1 MLKYFSPPHA
11 SSEDFYE
18 NARFRLTWN
27 INLFGAIALFPVML
41 ASLTIQAN
49 YFLYYLLSFLLL
61 IGSMVALRFSRK
73 IKVPALIVA
82 SLLFIIVL
90 TSMFSVNK
98 YLHLVEPFWILLI
111 VLYVYFVGGKTFGV
125 IFLTLDI
132 VLTGIYF
139 LFFLNQ
145 NLEILGEIE
154 TDRLISTSVEFLFC
168 MMMFGYVLHQF
179 MNSTRH
185 AERELLKMNE
195 ALREEKEL
203 VEHRNQEKTILL
215 QEIHHRVKNNL
226 QIVMSLL
233 RMQANKIESE
243 ETKEHFADAINR
255 VLTMSLIHQRL
266 YESDNLSAV
275 DFSDYLE
282 ALSTD
287 ILRSSPQ
294 GKHIQKELSIQVKEI
309 GMKSIVPI
317 ALIITELISN
327 SAKHAFTSIDEP
339 KIMLRVNAGAQPG
352 SIEMRYSDNGVWK
365 SATTESFGMQL
376 IEALTEQLEGSY
388 EFGSSAEG
396 TWFQFAFLT
405 VD

>member
-1 MLKYFSPPHA
+1 MLKYLSPPQV
-11 SSEDFYE
+11 STEDYYE

-27 INLFGAIALFPVML
+27 INLFGAIALFPLML
-41 ASLTIQAN
+41 ASLTVQAN
-49 YFLYYLLSFLLL
+49 YFFYYLLSFLLL
-61 IGSMVALRFSRK
+61 VGSMIALRFSRK

-82 SLLFIIVL
+82 SLLFGILL
-90 TSMFSVNK
+90 TSMFSVNT
-98 YLHLVEPFWILLI
+98 YLHLVEPFWTLLI
-111 VLYVYFVGGKTFGV
+111 VLYVYFIGGKLFGI

-139 LFFLNQ
+139 MYYLNL

-154 TDRLISTSVEFLFC
+154 TDRLISTTIEFFFC
-168 MMMFGYVLHQF
+168 MTMFGYVLHQF
-179 MNSTRH
+179 INSTRH

-195 ALREEKEL
+195 ALRSEKEL
-203 VEHRNQEKTILL
+203 VEHRNNEKTILL

-233 RMQANKIESE
+233 RMQASTIESE

-275 DFSDYLE
+275 DFSEYLD

-294 GKHIQKELSIQVKEI
+294 GKHIQKELSVQVKEI

-327 SAKHAFTSIDEP
+327 SAKHAFSSIDEP

-396 TWFQFAFLT
+396 TWFQFVFIT